1 MAEIN
6 YSINKKK
13 RTGPIIFGLVIAI
26 LLVLSSILLI
36 FYPFANDTKV
46 NYFEGENPVF
56 LNGQQIGNAL
66 YDNDTVYLPLSIWQE
81 KIDSSITYDN
91 DSKSV
96 IVTTKDKV
104 IQFPTDSVSY
114 FVNDKSEDL
123 SFHPII
129 GEDGEIYVALTPLVQ
144 FYPIQYSEIKEQNAV
159 FLDESGQE
167 RTSATFTNKKV
178 KEDYRRMRT
187 EASLSSPYTGELKL
201 QEKITVEKEVDD
213 YYFVRTAEGIAGY
226 IQKKYINLGSTQV
239 VSADLD
245 EKDPNIKKLNGPV
258 QLTWE
263 PVYTKNPDTSKIPN
277 MDGLNVVSPTWFKL
291 NGNNGNVS
299 NLGSLEYVKWA
310 NKKGYQVWGLF
321 SNDFDPDKTH
331 EVLKSYEKR
340 QKVIRQLLIYSEM
353 YKLDGINID
362 IENVREEDGKYVTQF
377 MREAT
382 PYLHEAGLTVSMD
395 ITFIAGG
402 NYSAFFE
409 REHLADIVDYLIVM
423 AYDEHWATSPTA
435 GSVASLPWVES
446 NLENLLEI
454 IPNEKLVLGV
464 PLYSRLWE
472 EKENGELSSKS
483 LSMDQVEKWLKEKKV
498 TPTFDEA
505 SGQNYGEYYDSKTK
519 STYKIWLEDEL
530 SLSKRAELVDKYRL
544 AGLASWSRTF
554 ASESAWTALSLL
566 EQE

>member
-1 MAEIN
+1 
-6 YSINKKK
+6 
-13 RTGPIIFGLVIAI
+13 
-26 LLVLSSILLI
+26 
-36 FYPFANDTKV
+36 
-46 NYFEGENPVF
+46 
-56 LNGQQIGNAL
+56 
-66 YDNDTVYLPLSIWQE
+66 
-81 KIDSSITYDN
+81 
-91 DSKSV
+91 
-96 IVTTKDKV
+96 
-104 IQFPTDSVSY
+104 
-114 FVNDKSEDL
+114 
-123 SFHPII
+123 
-129 GEDGEIYVALTPLVQ
+129 
-144 FYPIQYSEIKEQNAV
+144 
-159 FLDESGQE
+159 
-167 RTSATFTNKKV
+167 
-178 KEDYRRMRT
+178 
-187 EASLSSPYTGELKL
+187 
-201 QEKITVEKEVDD
+201 
-213 YYFVRTAEGIAGY
+213 
-226 IQKKYINLGSTQV
+226 
-239 VSADLD
+239 
-245 EKDPNIKKLNGPV
+245 
-258 QLTWE
+258 
-263 PVYTKNPDTSKIPN
+263 
-277 MDGLNVVSPTWFKL
+277 
-291 NGNNGNVS
+291 
-299 NLGSLEYVKWA
+299 
-310 NKKGYQVWGLF
+310 
-321 SNDFDPDKTH
+321 
-331 EVLKSYEKR
+331 
-340 QKVIRQLLIYSEM
+340 
-353 YKLDGINID
+353 
-362 IENVREEDGKYVTQF
+362 